1 MVVFEV
7 FIYNMLLACQVMNLY
22 KYAQS
27 KKRYGNNFQVN
38 SKDYD
43 SYGHISQKLSFVFL
57 LISHFWAP
65 DSSFD

>member
-7 FIYNMLLACQVMNLY
+7 FIYNMLLACQAMNLY
-22 KYAQS
+22 EYAQS

-43 SYGHISQKLSFVFL
+43 S
-57 LISHFWAP
+57 
-65 DSSFD
+65 

>member
-43 SYGHISQKLSFVFL
+43 SYGHISQKLSFVFY
-57 LISHFWAP
+57 
-65 DSSFD
+65 